1 MMAGQNRSGSRKQS
15 GKVAFCGMM
24 VALSVALMLTGGL
37 VPIATYCA
45 PMLGGI
51 LLLPMAEKPRGRR
64 ISQPR

>member
-15 GKVAFCGMM
+15 SKVAFCGMM

-45 PMLGGI
+45 PMLGGT
-51 LLLPMAEKPRGRR
+51 
-64 ISQPR
+64 